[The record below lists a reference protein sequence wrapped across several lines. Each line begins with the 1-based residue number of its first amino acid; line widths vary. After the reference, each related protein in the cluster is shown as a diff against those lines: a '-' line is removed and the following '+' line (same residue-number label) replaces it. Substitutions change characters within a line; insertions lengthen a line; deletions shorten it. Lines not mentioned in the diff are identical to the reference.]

1 MIFVDTSFLVGLLLT
16 NDVNNPRAN
25 ELIGL
30 IDGGN
35 LIINNTV
42 LTETINFLSKCKK
55 IKQGY
60 IIKESIEIILNSCDI
75 HYLNSNEYNDA
86 IDLYLHYNGAINYSD
101 CTILKSMESL
111 GINKIVSFDSDFDSI
126 LGIKRIF

>member
-16 NDVNNPRAN
+16 NDVNNHRAN
-25 ELIGL
+25 ELIDF
-30 IDGGN
+30 IDKEN

-42 LTETINFLSKCKK
+42 LTETVNFLSKCKK

-60 IIKESIEIILNSCDI
+60 IIKESIDIILNSCDI
-75 HYLNSNEYNDA
+75 HYLNSNEYNNA
-86 IDLYLHYNGAINYSD
+86 IELYLYYNGAVNYSD

-111 GINKIVSFDSDFDSI
+111 GINKIVSFDSDFDLI
-126 LGIKRIF
+126 PGIKRIF

>member
-1 MIFVDTSFLVGLLLT
+1 MIFVDASFLVGLLLT

-25 ELIGL
+25 ELIDL
-30 IDGGN
+30 IDDDD

-55 IKQGY
+55 IKQGHV
-60 IIKESIEIILNSCDI
+60 IKDSIDILLNSCDI
-75 HYLNSNEYNDA
+75 HYLTANDYSSA
-86 IDLYLHYNGAINYSD
+86 IGTYLHYNGAVNFSD

-111 GINKIVSFDSDFDSI
+111 GIDEIVSFDSDFDLIS
-126 LGIKRIF
+126 GIKRRY

>member
-1 MIFVDTSFLVGLLLT
+1 MLT